1 MAIFLIRDDATTD
14 PNVKVRTSGSQAYT
28 RGDMVMCDRT
38 SDGTDVIPATAS
50 SVSDNLFGIAAE
62 TIASTVTTLLVTPIK
77 FSRTQIWGADSTNN
91 SNSNHRYQ
99 RMVVGASA
107 RIINNTG
114 TDVTL
119 ATGVFTQTG
128 ELGAA
133 SAKQITGYFNVGAIT
148 TASA

>member
-1 MAIFLIRDDATTD
+1 MSIFLIRDDATTD
-14 PNVKVRTSGSQAYT
+14 PNVRVRTSGSQAYT
-28 RGDMVMCDRT
+28 RGDIVMSDRT
-38 SDGTDVIPATAS
+38 SDAVDVVPATAS
-50 SVSDNLFGIAAE
+50 SVTDNIFGVAAE
-62 TIASTVTTLLVTPIK
+62 TIAATATSLLVTPFK

-91 SNSNHRYQ
+91 SNSSHRGQ

-119 ATGVFTQTG
+119 ATGVFTQVG